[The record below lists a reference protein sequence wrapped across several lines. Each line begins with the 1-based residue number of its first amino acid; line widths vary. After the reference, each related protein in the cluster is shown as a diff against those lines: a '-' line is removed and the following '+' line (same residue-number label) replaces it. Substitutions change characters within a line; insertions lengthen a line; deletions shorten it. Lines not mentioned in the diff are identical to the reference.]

1 MDKKEVTQMTKNI
14 SFFIVSLLIVAL
26 IGFSEMSHGE
36 TKDKA
41 TYDIL
46 DKDLKFYGINLKTNE
61 LKSDKT
67 EDKKLLKD
75 TAHFW
80 GLPKGLIESF

>member
-1 MDKKEVTQMTKNI
+1 MIKNI
-14 SFFIVSLLIVAL
+14 SFFIVSLLLVAL
-26 IGFSEMSHGE
+26 IGFSDMSHGE

-46 DKDLKFYGINLKTNE
+46 DKDLKFYGINFKTNQ

-67 EDKKLLKD
+67 ENKNSLKD

-80 GLPKGLIESF
+80 GLPKSLIESL